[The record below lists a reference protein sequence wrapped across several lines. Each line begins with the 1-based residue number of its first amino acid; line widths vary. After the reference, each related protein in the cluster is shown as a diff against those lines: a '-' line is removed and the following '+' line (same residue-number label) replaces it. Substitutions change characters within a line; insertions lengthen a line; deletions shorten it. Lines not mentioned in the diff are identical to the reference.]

1 MKDGELLITA
11 SRPGDGEWGT
21 QSAALAFG
29 QQSGADEEIRLG
41 LLKRERV
48 EAARRAM
55 LVQPKELS
63 WNWWDDV
70 TVELNFWLPAGS
82 FATSVGRELMNT
94 AGDYA
99 NMAE

>member
-1 MKDGELLITA
+1 MNDSELLITA
-11 SRPGDGEWGT
+11 SLPGDGEWGT
-21 QSAALAFG
+21 QNAALAFE
-29 QQSGADEEIRLG
+29 QQSVAEEEILLG

-55 LVQPKELS
+55 LVQPKGLS
-63 WNWWDDV
+63 WDWWDDV

-82 FATSVGRELMNT
+82 FATSVVRELMNT

-99 NMAE
+99 NIAE